1 MQKQR
6 IILIAGVVLA
16 LAAVFLVKVYL
27 NQQRK
32 VFQEEASRQAASVQ
46 ANQIAVLVAKQ
57 DIPKGTAIA
66 PEMLESKIFPREYV
80 APQALTSLDRIAGM
94 IAVAQ
99 IAKDEQITLS
109 KLAYPRQAGGLAE
122 ATPVGKRAI
131 TINVDNIS
139 AVAGMIKPGDYVD
152 LIATLPVP
160 VQLAEGKQVTQVA
173 SVPLFQNVLVLA
185 VGQQTGLAAESRYK
199 GEAGQQRQEASSL
212 ITLALNPQEA
222 NLVSFVHEQGKFRL
236 VLRSPADSQTQ
247 PLRPISWDALFQ
259 YLMPQETAKQ
269 QPEQEIKPTGYVE
282 IYRGLKKERVP
293 LSR

>member
-27 NQQRK
+27 DQQRK
-32 VFQEEASRQAASVQ
+32 VFQEEASRQAANVQ
-46 ANQIAVLVAKQ
+46 ANQTAVLVAKQ
-57 DIPKGTAIA
+57 DIPKGTAIG

-94 IAVAQ
+94 ISVAQ

-139 AVAGMIKPGDYVD
+139 ALAGMIKPGDYVD

-185 VGQQTGLAAESRYK
+185 VGQQTGVAAESRYK
-199 GEAGQQRQEASSL
+199 AEAGQQTPASSL

-222 NLVSFVHEQGKFRL
+222 NLVSFVQEQGKFRL

-247 PLRPISWDALFQ
+247 PLRPISWEALFQ
-259 YLMPQETAKQ
+259 FLVPQETAKQ

-293 LSR
+293 LSK